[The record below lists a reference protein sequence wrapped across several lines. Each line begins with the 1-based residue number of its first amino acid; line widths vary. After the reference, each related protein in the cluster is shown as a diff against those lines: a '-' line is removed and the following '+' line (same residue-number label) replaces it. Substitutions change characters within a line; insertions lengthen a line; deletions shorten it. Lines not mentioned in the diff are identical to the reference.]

1 MKKKLLALVMAGVMT
16 LGMLTGCGSG
26 GDDKKDSSQSGTNE
40 TQQSGEEQEA
50 SDNKEGT
57 GKEEEASASNG
68 EKVTLRMIEK
78 DVSPEDPVYQEW
90 VQKFNEGL
98 DQAGINAQ
106 IELVSLQSGTYSEN
120 LALLLNG
127 GDIPDIIYFQGGDE
141 EFALNQ
147 QILEDLTPYI
157 EGSTYIK
164 GMVDARSYIQTRQ
177 KNYPYLLYLSVLNT
191 KVPVI
196 RTDILDKC
204 AVKDAFLADPSV
216 ENYHQLM
223 VEAKEQGYIAAYTV
237 AGDLAEINNVFDQA
251 FGLSTTWVKGDGGYI
266 YGRVSD
272 NELEEL
278 KFYAQLYKEGLL
290 DNEYAS
296 NNWEDKENKFF
307 GDGAAIVSGTQGDV
321 IDSYNTKQIKANG
334 ESAALTVL
342 PPAKGIAQG
351 YTPIDV
357 SKESRGFA
365 ISALCEHKDL
375 AFQVL
380 EYAASPEGRAL
391 DLLGFEGTHYNLDA
405 DGKYELLDAHDNW
418 YSVIWG
424 LTDNLDTDMMSEKTP
439 YMSEQGLS
447 SLEMFLQYSSEDNA
461 VVIPSEYAVAW
472 DACTAVYKEFA
483 ADFVIGNKT
492 EADWDAYVKEWNDAG
507 GAQVTEYINTVL
519 K

>member
-1 MKKKLLALVMAGVMT
+1 MKKRLLALMMT
-16 LGMLTGCGSG
+16 GMLAVGMLAGCGSSDAG
-26 GDDKKDSSQSGTNE
+26 GA
-40 TQQSGEEQEA
+40 TQEAPAEKEESAAQAPEQEEA
-50 SDNKEGT
+50 GQEESKEP
-57 GKEEEASASNG
+57 ESADGG

-90 VQKFNEGL
+90 MERFNAGL
-98 DQAGINAQ
+98 EEAGINAQ

-120 LALLLNG
+120 LALLLNS

-141 EFALNQ
+141 DFALNQ

-157 EGSTYIK
+157 ESSTYIK
-164 GMVDARSYIQTRQ
+164 GMVDARPYIQTRQ
-177 KNYPYLLYLSVLNT
+177 KNYPYLLYLSVLST

-196 RTDILDKC
+196 RTDIFDKC
-204 AVKDAFLADPSV
+204 PVKDTFLADPSV

-223 VEAKEQGYIAAYTV
+223 VEAKEQGGYLAAYTV

-251 FGLSTTWVKGDGGYI
+251 FGLSTTWVEQDGGYI
-266 YGRVSD
+266 YGRVSE

-296 NNWEDKENKFF
+296 ANWEDKENKFF

-321 IDSYNTKQIKANG
+321 VDSYNTKQQKANG
-334 ESAALTVL
+334 EGAVLTVL
-342 PPAKGIAQG
+342 PPAKGIGQG
-351 YTPIDV
+351 YTPIDI
-357 SKESRGFA
+357 SKESRGMA
-365 ISALCEHKDL
+365 ISALSEHKDL

-380 EYAASPEGRAL
+380 EYAASPEGRVL
-391 DLLGFEGTHYNLDA
+391 DLLGFEGTHYNIDA
-405 DGKYELLDAHDNW
+405 DGKYELLDAHNSW

-424 LTDNLDTDMMSEKTP
+424 LTDNLDMSKMSEKTP
-439 YMSEQGLS
+439 YMSEQGQK
-447 SLEMFLQYSSEDNA
+447 SLDMFLEYSSEDNA
-461 VVIPSEYAVAW
+461 VVIPSDYAVAW

-483 ADFVIGNKT
+483 ADFVMGNKT
-492 EADWDAYVKEWNDAG
+492 EADWDAYVQSWNDAG